1 MMPGLIIFFLDDINF
16 TEIFV
21 GFGIGRVQFYS
32 MLIGGDSFVH
42 ALLPVVQNTQI
53 VRPFSKIRALL
64 IDPMLG
70 LYRFIYIMVEREARQ
85 STKEIAFFGLL
96 ILPSDGT

>member
-1 MMPGLIIFFLDDINF
+1 
-16 TEIFV
+16 
-21 GFGIGRVQFYS
+21 

-42 ALLPVVQNTQI
+42 ALLAVVQNTQI
-53 VRPFSKIRALL
+53 VRPFSNIRALL

-70 LYRFIYIMVEREARQ
+70 LYRFIDIVVEREARQ
-85 STKEIAFFGLL
+85 STKEIAFFGHL